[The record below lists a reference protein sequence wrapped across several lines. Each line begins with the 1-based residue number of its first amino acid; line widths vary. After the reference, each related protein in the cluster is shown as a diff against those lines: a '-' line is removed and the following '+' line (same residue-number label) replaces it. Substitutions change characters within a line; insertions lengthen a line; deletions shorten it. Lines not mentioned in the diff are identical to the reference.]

1 MARQALAARAAL
13 SALPVRPDASPQPEA
28 VGAGRKEP
36 GRVSE
41 VRRAA
46 AWLEMRSSQPGG
58 PGRSPPRAAWA
69 TELLEQPEEAKEV
82 VASPRAAEF
91 PGVRLGRARQWADGQ
106 DGRPPREAA
115 PAERCPPPG
124 AALQQLSCLWWRA
137 QPRVPAPR
145 PLPRESATLR
155 ILSQPAP
162 PAGVQLPPAPCH
174 WIPRRDPQPAPA
186 PAIPC
191 RNAGAALLPRP
202 RRWSWS
208 ASSFRS
214 RPSREGGR

>member
-1 MARQALAARAAL
+1 MARKALVPRAAL
-13 SALPVRPDASPQPEA
+13 SALPVRPGASSQPEA

-46 AWLEMRSSQPGG
+46 AGPEMRSPRLGG
-58 PGRSPPRAAWA
+58 LEQLPRPAAWA
-69 TELLEQPEEAKEV
+69 MELWEQPEEAEEV
-82 VASPRAAEF
+82 VAPPRAAGF
-91 PGVRLGRARQWADGQ
+91 PGARHGRARQWADGQ
-106 DGRPPREAA
+106 DGRPPREGA

-124 AALQQLSCLWWRA
+124 AALQRPPCLWRTR
-137 QPRVPAPR
+137 PRVRALR
-145 PLPRESATLR
+145 PHRRATAILR
-155 ILSQPAP
+155 LLSQPAP
-162 PAGVQLPPAPCH
+162 PAGVQLPPVLCH

-191 RNAGAALLPRP
+191 RNAAAALLPRP
-202 RRWSWS
+202 RRWSWN
-208 ASSFRS
+208 ASSFRQ